1 MILRPVMVAD
11 DRSQSVGIP
20 HKDSRKDQAHVTQHA
35 VDGDPVF
42 PRILKKLHIVEHPHE
57 GHGNFR
63 HEFRGSVDAAFKKG
77 PSVPYRLYQLKKA
90 AVLSAEIDDRE
101 HASHKL
107 ADPRGHRRTGE
118 SPAKHDNKQR
128 IQQNIA
134 EACTY
139 GDGKSKPRLFRRHEE
154 QLERIGQ
161 DPEGQRQ
168 DEDPSVQH
176 TVFQEFSFRPQKGC
190 EGRHK
195 DKSRHHHTDAKEEGH
210 QDQQGKQAVRPFRL
224 LFPQCLCNQRAA
236 AYAEHIP
243 DGTQDVQRRHN
254 HTDGREFR
262 LAHKPG
268 DKESVHNNIQ
278 GQEYVHHDGGQRKT
292 QQFTVIK
299 TF

>member
-1 MILRPVMVAD
+1 MAEKDKNNQNIIYEED
-11 DRSQSVGIP
+11 WSDRWEPYAAGIGLAGDAVGLGTAATGVGIP
-20 HKDSRKDQAHVTQHA
+20 VGAAIAGFANIPNLIIDGYQTARDTWRSFKDNGNSLKSAAWT
-35 VDGDPVF
+35 GGEF
-42 PRILKKLHIVEHPHE
+42 IL
-57 GHGNFR
+57 
-63 HEFRGSVDAAFKKG
+63 DAAG
-77 PSVPYRLYQLKKA
+77 LKA
-90 AVLSAEIDDRE
+90 LQYI
-101 HASHKL
+101 
-107 ADPRGHRRTGE
+107 
-118 SPAKHDNKQR
+118 NK
-128 IQQNIA
+128 
-134 EACTY
+134 
-139 GDGKSKPRLFRRHEE
+139 
-154 QLERIGQ
+154 
-161 DPEGQRQ
+161 
-168 DEDPSVQH
+168 
-176 TVFQEFSFRPQKGC
+176 